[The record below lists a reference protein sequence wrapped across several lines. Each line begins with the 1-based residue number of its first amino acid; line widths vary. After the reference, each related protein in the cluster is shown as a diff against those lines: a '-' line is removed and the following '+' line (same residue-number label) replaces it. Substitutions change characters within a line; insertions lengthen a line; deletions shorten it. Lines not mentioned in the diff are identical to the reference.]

1 MRSNE
6 LAETDAFAKAMTR
19 KEIPFEFIRTLYN
32 YLKDLNTKE
41 CVSNEFC

>member
-6 LAETDAFAKAMTR
+6 FAKTDAFAKAMDQER
-19 KEIPFEFIRTLYN
+19 EFEFIRTLYN